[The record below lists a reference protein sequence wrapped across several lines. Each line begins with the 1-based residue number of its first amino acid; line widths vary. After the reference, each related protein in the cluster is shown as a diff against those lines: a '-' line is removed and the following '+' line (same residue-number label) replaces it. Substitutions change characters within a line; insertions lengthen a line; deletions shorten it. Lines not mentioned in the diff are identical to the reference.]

1 MFSFE
6 INGYNKKEVDDYIL
20 ELKAQYET
28 KIMEERLK
36 NLEAEKE
43 LFEIKKEKTNLEYR
57 IKNILAIVSTLN
69 KVKEF
74 EEKGMKNLYTLKI
87 KQINL
92 ISEKT
97 ERLIEE
103 LDELD
108 DRPDDLIIDF
118 KNLLNLCKRIE
129 TEENLNDSNNN
140 LNSNFKTL
148 LEKMNEFKLNN
159 SPKEVKIERNTLN
172 LSNNTIQNN
181 TPIVE
186 NKEPPVIENK
196 EPDDEPFTRSEKLKR
211 LIDHYLGPKNR
222 EVVEKELENSGF
234 DFSEALHPTEDLE
247 EIMKAFDFYNSD
259 N

>member
-6 INGYNKKEVDDYIL
+6 MNGYNKKEVDDYIL

-36 NLEAEKE
+36 NLESEKE
-43 LFEIKKEKTNLEYR
+43 LFEIKKERTNLEYR
-57 IKNILAIVSTLN
+57 IKNILAIISTLN

-97 ERLIEE
+97 EKLIDE
-103 LDELD
+103 LNELD
-108 DRPDDLIIDF
+108 DRPEDIINDF
-118 KNLLNLCKRIE
+118 KRLLTLCKKIE
-129 TEENLNDSNNN
+129 SEENLNDSNNS
-140 LNSNFKTL
+140 LNSNFRTL
-148 LEKMNEFKLNN
+148 LEKMNEFKANN
-159 SPKEVKIERNTLN
+159 SPKEVIIERNTLN
-172 LSNNTIQNN
+172 LNNTVEKET
-181 TPIVE
+181 TPQQVE
-186 NKEPPVIENK
+186 NKEPI
-196 EPDDEPFTRSEKLKR
+196 DEPFTRSEKLKR

-234 DFSEALHPTEDLE
+234 DFNEALHPTEDLE
-247 EIMKAFDFYNSD
+247 EIMKAFDFYNGD
-259 N
+259 